1 MNERKKGEGPTSS
14 QHVPNDASNVTQHSN
29 AAATTAQTQNVD
41 PSALVHEY
49 WSANLRLLGILL
61 SIWFVASF
69 VFGILLVDVLD
80 QFRLFGFKLGFW
92 FAQQGSIYIFIA
104 LIFIYA
110 FQIHK
115 IERRFGVSDD

>member
-1 MNERKKGEGPTSS
+1 MAEKEIGEGQASS
-14 QHVPNDASNVTQHSN
+14 QNVPNDASQVTQQSN
-29 AAATTAQTQNVD
+29 AAGATAQMQGVE
-41 PSALVHEY
+41 PSTLVHEY

-104 LIFIYA
+104 LIFVYA